1 MYLKITQK
9 YWTIGDKFTLKD
21 EFDRDIF
28 YAREQLFKLLSH
40 IDLFDTNDAVIY
52 HMEARFT
59 FVLSRFVIM
68 DPMHNEIGFIKE
80 KVHWPGFRR
89 AMMRVGDTD
98 IKIKGGP
105 IHMKAMIRGENG
117 KWNKKEPVVKSSK
130 KLFRIRDIYAAEID
144 ERMIDP
150 AIGALV
156 AIWYDKIR
164 YGHKH

>member
-9 YWTIGDKFTLKD
+9 YWTIGDKFALKD
-21 EFDRDIF
+21 ENDCDVF
-28 YAREQLFKLLSH
+28 YAKEQLFKLLSKF
-40 IDLFDTNDAVIY
+40 DLYDLHETVLY
-52 HMEARFT
+52 HMEAKLKF
-59 FVLSRFVIM
+59 FLSYFVITSGTGF
-68 DPMHNEIGFIKE
+68 EIGFIKE

-89 AMMRVGDTD
+89 ASMKVGDID

-105 IHMKAMIRGENG
+105 IHMKAMKKDANG
-117 KWNKKEPVVKSSK
+117 KWDKKHPVVKSTK

-150 AIGALV
+150 AVGALV
-156 AIWYDKIR
+156 AIWYDKVR

>member
-9 YWTIGDKFTLKD
+9 YWTIGDKFALQD
-21 EFDRDIF
+21 EYDRSIF
-28 YAREQLFKLLSH
+28 FAQEQLFKLLSK
-40 IDLFDTNDAVIY
+40 IDLFNTGGMLLY
-52 HMEARFT
+52 HMEARLT
-59 FVLSRFVIM
+59 FALSHFVIM
-68 DPMHNEIGFIKE
+68 DPSLREIGYIKE
-80 KVHWPGFRR
+80 KLHWPGFRKAR
-89 AMMRVGDTD
+89 MQVGNTE

-105 IHMKAMIRGENG
+105 IHMKAMIKDKNG
-117 KWNKKEPVVKSSK
+117 KWDKKHPIVKSTK
-130 KLFRIRDIYAAEID
+130 KMFRIRDIYSAEID